1 MVGSTCSLEMAGGS
15 YQGFSKLLPSW
26 GKINGEWGG
35 LSAEK
40 LMLLNCGAGEDS
52 RVPWTAE
59 RSNQSVLKEINT
71 EYPLKRLML
80 KVKLQNFGL
89 LMRRAYSL
97 EDTMMLGKI
106 EGRRR
111 KGRRRMSSL
120 AGITDSMVVSLSK
133 LPEIVMDREAWCA
146 EVHGVAKSW
155 RWLSNWT
162 TTRKWKGLGDLGTW
176 DWIKQPFRRGAVR
189 TQLNPCLH
197 TLTCYFTLLECSLV
211 RYLPA
216 EPWPHQQILPLFW
229 NDKRICFY
237 LLVFF

>member
-1 MVGSTCSLEMAGGS
+1 M
-15 YQGFSKLLPSW
+15 SW
-26 GKINGEWGG
+26 
-35 LSAEK
+35 
-40 LMLLNCGAGEDS
+40 
-52 RVPWTAE
+52 
-59 RSNQSVLKEINT
+59 
-71 EYPLKRLML
+71 
-80 KVKLQNFGL
+80 
-89 LMRRAYSL
+89 
-97 EDTMMLGKI
+97 
-106 EGRRR
+106 
-111 KGRRRMSSL
+111 L

-189 TQLNPCLH
+189 TQPNLCLH
-197 TLTCYFTLLECSLV
+197 TLTCHFTLLECSLV

-216 EPWPHQQILPLFW
+216 EPWPHLQILPLFW

-237 LLVFF
+237 LLVFFKMFTSFLICCQGWQTNEDLSHATLACLCVFSAPIKNTDSSN